1 MALRAAS
8 SVMSYVGPNG
18 CTHSRPVTQGR
29 GGACEPDPKAVR
41 EWAAEQ
47 GIDVPARGV
56 VPAKVVAAYK
66 TAHPGSATE
75 YAPDFLLTCAVCEPT
90 LTDHELWGPADKP
103 APLTRDEQANLE
115 AQQKDANR
123 SILESIAAMPGMI
136 EVLQS
141 LVNKVR

>member
-18 CTHSRPVTQGR
+18 CAHTRPVTNENEDG
-29 GGACEPDPKAVR
+29 EPDPKAVR
-41 EWAAEQ
+41 EWAAGQ

-75 YAPDFLLTCAVCEPT
+75 YAPDFLLTCAICEPT

-141 LVNKVR
+141 LVNKVH